1 MRNILEKLNIAV
13 ILKDKKTEKLVID
26 KRKYFNN
33 IYILEYRKFR
43 KLIL

>member
-33 IYILEYRKFR
+33 IYIFGIQK
-43 KLIL
+43 IS